1 MKVVH
6 SDSDTLEF
14 TDEAGM
20 AFMTLTVHRLNT
32 ALIANGISSSETR
45 RGVCENFLFEFAYY
59 HDAGWLQ
66 HADRRVFPLVALA
79 TRTEPAEDANLGKI
93 MELHVPTEAS
103 SWHEYANGVVAR
115 YFDEHGEGVG
125 DLRSGS
131 YGDED

>member
-20 AFMTLTVHRLNT
+20 AFMALTVHRLNT
-32 ALIANGISSSETR
+32 ALIANGMSSAGAR

-59 HDAGWLQ
+59 HDAGWLL
-66 HADRRVFPLVALA
+66 HAERRVFPLVALA
-79 TRTEPAEDANLGKI
+79 TRAEPGPDANLGKI
-93 MELHVPTEAS
+93 LELHVPTEAS
-103 SWHEYANGVVAR
+103 SWHEYANGVVSR
-115 YFDEHGEGVG
+115 YFDELHESVES
-125 DLRSGS
+125 LRSGS